1 MNLVANCITEMP
13 SIANQV
19 CPLFNVHDVICLHG
33 TMGVGKTTF
42 IKELC
47 REIGVVDKVSSPTFS
62 IVNEYHNLIGESI
75 YHFDF
80 YRINSETEAYDLGYE
95 EYFYSKNLCFI
106 EWPERISSILPKKR
120 LDIFIKNIDGS
131 RIINIKRL

>member
-13 SIANQV
+13 SIATRV
-19 CPLFNVHDVICLHG
+19 CPLFNVYDVICLYG

-47 REIGVVDKVSSPTFS
+47 GAIGVVDKVSSPTFS

-80 YRINSETEAYDLGYE
+80 FRINSEAEAYDLGYE